1 MDKPYIICSAVKYKN
16 HIIHGRRHSDAY
28 ETLKAFL
35 PKSEYETITRD
46 NTIAGFV
53 DQYGDFYTRSEAY
66 IIADEANQIK
76 YGKGT
81 SEDEI
86 KLNVDGEEWT
96 YKGKPLLISEHLFP
110 DKEWYR

>member
-46 NTIAGFV
+46 NTIAGSFFLV
-53 DQYGDFYTRSEAY
+53 KNHSSVSQ
-66 IIADEANQIK
+66 
-76 YGKGT
+76 
-81 SEDEI
+81 
-86 KLNVDGEEWT
+86 
-96 YKGKPLLISEHLFP
+96 
-110 DKEWYR
+110 